1 MPHPGISIAACLS
14 VAVLV
19 LTCGLTG
26 CGGDGSNPNDVTVV
40 IADELGMLHT
50 VRSASE
56 LDELLDDDAPAGK
69 PGFESP
75 LSIDTLLE
83 AEPLD
88 VWPFELAI
96 PNSPRQPVTSAS
108 PSLR

>member
-56 LDELLDDDAPAGK
+56 LEELLDHDSPAGNPSVGK
-69 PGFESP
+69 S
-75 LSIDTLLE
+75 LSIDILLE

-88 VWPFELAI
+88 VW
-96 PNSPRQPVTSAS
+96 
-108 PSLR
+108 SLEHSKLRATF